1 MSLHAKVFGDEK
13 TVNPAPP
20 AQGHES
26 YYELFRTFNSEG
38 AFFDFAR
45 TLRERVYRPP
55 AGAIVTR

>member
-1 MSLHAKVFGDEK
+1 MTLHAKVFGDEK
-13 TVNPAPP
+13 TESAAPA
-20 AQGHES
+20 AQGQES

-45 TLRERVYRPP
+45 TLREQVYRPP